1 MSHENETKALARE
14 VRDQLEQ
21 ALFTLPR
28 QHCGAVEIAHQIEEA
43 IDVAIELEFTRLPP
57 TRAIDQSRPRP

>member
-1 MSHENETKALARE
+1 MTDENETRALARE

-43 IDVAIELEFTRLPP
+43 IDAAIELEFTRLPP
-57 TRAIDQSRPRP
+57 ARAIDQARPRP